1 MYAPIIGAVGAIS
14 VMLVTAFEIFRD
26 QTPRTW
32 LARCYRNNRWPDKT
46 PAFKPP
52 REQTH
57 ALTVMPEHFDQRAT
71 PAAEHE

>member
-32 LARCYRNNRWPDKT
+32 LARRYRNNRWPDKT

-52 REQTH
+52 REQT
-57 ALTVMPEHFDQRAT
+57 MP
-71 PAAEHE
+71 